1 MSNGGTPKG
10 DKPAEQS
17 SNELPAGDDGA
28 ESHLVPGDTYHDD
41 KQLVADLSSLN
52 GQISRYVLRHL
63 DAEAKRAVPTT
74 PDDEL
79 ALATRIIQVGEAV
92 EARAKSR
99 ITTAESTVLN
109 GVATEPK
116 LLDPGNSHTGDMDN
130 GP

>member
-10 DKPAEQS
+10 DKPAEQP
-17 SNELPAGDDGA
+17 SNELPAGDDGS

-52 GQISRYVLRHL
+52 GRISRYVLRYL
-63 DAEAKRAVPTT
+63 DAEAKRTVPTS

-79 ALATRIIQVGEAV
+79 ALATRIIQVGEAL

-99 ITTAESTVLN
+99 ITSAKSTALN
-109 GVATEPK
+109 GAATEPK
-116 LLDPGNSHTGDMDN
+116 LLESENSHTGDMDN